1 MSDSY
6 YIDEIR
12 ATRERIARDC
22 GYDLKKI
29 MERVQA
35 TASKVAYGSLSQVSN
50 A

>member
-12 ATRERIARDC
+12 ATRERIAKDC

-29 MERVQA
+29 MERVHA
-35 TASKVAYGSLSQVSN
+35 TASKLACGGRSQAN
-50 A
+50 